1 MTHTEKL
8 FLFDCGQHN
17 WTDTWFDIF
26 PEEVLQIIYRYINA
40 KTIKRLSNPLYE
52 GERLDMMERVER
64 KLRIDYDQRE
74 MINVIEKI
82 PIYGQGLKKTR
93 DNPPNKFIT
102 AHGKHQVRQEEMNY
116 LSQPAGCE
124 KLPMKYIT
132 KSGQV
137 YVFVSACQINKGGID
152 WRGESFRRPV
162 SITIEIIYRK
172 LNGGRL
178 DFSKRL
184 EHKDLSKQKVST
196 LKHKPPPDYLEQFAP
211 DTVRNN
217 MELWRAIITRDHK
230 FNEEMVAYKNQQTQP
245 KNTD

>member
-1 MTHTEKL
+1 MMTHTEKL

-52 GERLDMMERVER
+52 GDRQDMMERVER
-64 KLRIDYDQRE
+64 KLRIDYDQQE

-82 PIYGQGLKKTR
+82 PIYGQGLKKMR
-93 DNPPNKFIT
+93 DNPPDKFIT
-102 AHGKHQVRQEEMNY
+102 TCLKGCREEEMNY

-132 KSGQV
+132 KSCQV
-137 YVFVSACQINKGGID
+137 YVFVSACQINKGGVD
-152 WRGESFRRPV
+152 WEDKKEKV

-196 LKHKPPPDYLEQFAP
+196 LKHKPDPHLWLQLTPY
-211 DTVRNN
+211 RIRKN
-217 MELWRAIITRDHK
+217 MNLCRALITRDHETNLK
-230 FNEEMVAYKNQQTQP
+230 RV